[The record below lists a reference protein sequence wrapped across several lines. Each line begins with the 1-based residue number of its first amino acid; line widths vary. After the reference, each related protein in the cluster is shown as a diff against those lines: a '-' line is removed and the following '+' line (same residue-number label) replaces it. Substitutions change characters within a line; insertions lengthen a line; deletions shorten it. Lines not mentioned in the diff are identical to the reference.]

1 MANIK
6 SMADIASKWA
16 EVTPGRAAYY
26 ESGVRTTTK
35 DWAAETAAAEPA
47 YQAGV
52 SDAISRNAFSK
63 GVQDRGTA
71 GWREPTLA
79 KKGRWAEGVRLGKD
93 NYTRGFAPMRAV
105 IEGVALPPRG
115 PRGDPGNYAR
125 SQAIGMALSA
135 ARKAGS

>member
-26 ESGVRTTTK
+26 ENGVRTTTK

-79 KKGRWAEGVRLGKD
+79 KKGRWAEGVRLGQ
-93 NYTRGFAPMRAV
+93 GQLHSWLRAH
-105 IEGVALPPRG
+105 
-115 PRGDPGNYAR
+115 AR
-125 SQAIGMALSA
+125 SHRGRESA
-135 ARKAGS
+135 ATWPTR